1 MAAVVLT
8 IDIDN
13 STTNVGLFDQK
24 GRLVFRSGL
33 TTSRNPTRDQCA
45 ISLMNLF
52 ALYHAEFRDVSGAVI
67 SSVVP
72 SVTAHMSSAVELL
85 TGKAPMLMG
94 PGVKT
99 GLNIKSDLHN
109 QLGADIVACSV
120 AAIDQ
125 YPTPIIIIDMGTA
138 VTMSYLHDRTYEG
151 CIIFP
156 GVLVA
161 LDALSERA
169 AALPHISVE
178 PPSSFFGHN
187 TLDAMR
193 SGVVYGNASMI
204 DGMIERVE
212 EHGRPA
218 ATVVATG
225 DSAPE
230 ILRWCKRSILYNADL
245 LLQGLY
251 LIYKKNTEG
260 RGRRF

>member
-1 MAAVVLT
+1 
-8 IDIDN
+8 
-13 STTNVGLFDQK
+13 
-24 GRLVFRSGL
+24 
-33 TTSRNPTRDQCA
+33 
-45 ISLMNLF
+45 
-52 ALYHAEFRDVSGAVI
+52 
-67 SSVVP
+67 
-72 SVTAHMSSAVELL
+72 
-85 TGKAPMLMG
+85 MLMG
-94 PGVKT
+94 PGIKT

-109 QLGADIVACSV
+109 QLGSDIVACSV

-151 CIIFP
+151 CMIFP

-178 PPSSFFGHN
+178 PPASIFGHN
-187 TLDAMR
+187 TVDAMR
-193 SGVVYGNASMI
+193 SGVIYGNASMI
-204 DGMIERVE
+204 DGMIARIE
-212 EHGRPA
+212 EHGQPA

-230 ILRWCKRSILYNADL
+230 ILRYCKHSIIYNADL

-251 LIYKKNTEG
+251 LIYRKNTEG
-260 RGRRF
+260 RRRS

>member
-13 STTNVGLFDQK
+13 STTNVGLFDRS
-24 GRLVFRSGL
+24 GTLRFRSGL

-52 ALYHAEFRDVSGAVI
+52 TLYHADLKEVSGAVI

-72 SVTAHMSSAVELL
+72 SVTAHMSGTVELL

-94 PGVKT
+94 PGIKT

-109 QLGADIVACSV
+109 QLGSDIVACSV
-120 AAIDQ
+120 AAMEQ

-151 CIIFP
+151 CMIFP

-178 PPSSFFGHN
+178 PPAFIFGHN
-187 TLDAMR
+187 TVDAMR

-204 DGMIERVE
+204 DGMIARIE
-212 EHGRPA
+212 ENGRPA

-230 ILRWCKRSILYNADL
+230 ILHFCKHSILYNADL

-251 LIYKKNTEG
+251 LIYRKNTEG
-260 RGRRF
+260 RRRF

>member
-1 MAAVVLT
+1 MVLT

-161 LDALSERA
+161 LDATNEVIRRA
-169 AALPHISVE
+169 AGEGAQ
-178 PPSSFFGHN
+178 
-187 TLDAMR
+187 A
-193 SGVVYGNASMI
+193 
-204 DGMIERVE
+204 
-212 EHGRPA
+212 
-218 ATVVATG
+218 VVAHHPVIFHPAKRFLAG
-225 DSAPE
+225 DPA
-230 ILRWCKRSILYNADL
+230 
-245 LLQGLY
+245 
-251 LIYKKNTEG
+251 
-260 RGRRF
+260 

>member
-13 STTNVGLFDQK
+13 STTNVGLFDRS
-24 GRLVFRSGL
+24 GTLRFRSGL

-52 ALYHAEFRDVSGAVI
+52 TLYHADLKEVSGAVI

-72 SVTAHMSSAVELL
+72 SVTAHMSGAVELL

-94 PGVKT
+94 PGIKT

-109 QLGADIVACSV
+109 QLGSDIVACSV
-120 AAIDQ
+120 AAMEQ

-151 CIIFP
+151 CMIFP

-161 LDALSERA
+161 LDENEQPSPVPPLILETEEDKIAWEAAERRQE
-169 AALPHISVE
+169 L
-178 PPSSFFGHN
+178 
-187 TLDAMR
+187 R
-193 SGVVYGNASMI
+193 RQRR
-204 DGMIERVE
+204 IE
-212 EHGRPA
+212 
-218 ATVVATG
+218 
-225 DSAPE
+225 
-230 ILRWCKRSILYNADL
+230 
-245 LLQGLY
+245 Q
-251 LIYKKNTEG
+251 
-260 RGRRF
+260 F